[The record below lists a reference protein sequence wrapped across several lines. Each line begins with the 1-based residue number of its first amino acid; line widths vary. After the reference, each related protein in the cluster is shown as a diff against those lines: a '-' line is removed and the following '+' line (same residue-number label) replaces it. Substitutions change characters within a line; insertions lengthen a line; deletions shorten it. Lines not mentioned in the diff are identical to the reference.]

1 MDVTAWTV
9 NEALQA
15 EPQLAETLNRLGIDT
30 CGGGALTL
38 NEAARAAGRMPG
50 ERAPLEPTL
59 EARPR

>member
-1 MDVTAWTV
+1 MDATAWTV

-38 NEAARAAGRMPG
+38 NEAARAAGQMPG
-50 ERAPLEPTL
+50 ERAALEPTL